1 MVDLLKS
8 CLEGPEPLSN
18 FSCSTFKS
26 LGTDSAEVVLGGS
39 EGKEISA
46 GGLRWPERFP
56 VAQSP
61 LRRLLVR
68 TVTLHSFSVNAV
80 NDFSLVTQL
89 CQSDLD
95 PPQQP

>member
-26 LGTDSAEVVLGGS
+26 LGTGSAEVVLGGS
-39 EGKEISA
+39 EGKEMSA
-46 GGLRWPERFP
+46 GGLRCPQRFP
-56 VAQSP
+56 MAQSP
-61 LRRLLVR
+61 LRRFLV
-68 TVTLHSFSVNAV
+68 TTATLRNFFVNAV
-80 NDFSLVTQL
+80 NDFYLVTHL

-95 PPQQP
+95 LPQQL